1 MIETSYK
8 AFKRGDGFD
17 AERKKRGGAYAFT
30 LIEMLVVISVIG
42 VLFYLSLPA
51 LKDLTKSDSI
61 GIANRQLMDDIARA
75 RRLAINHRTTVY
87 MVFIPSN
94 ITSLVSLPPES
105 MDRYERLAMNGYGLF
120 TRRTAGE
127 QPGRERPRYFG
138 EWRSLPEGIFIAPWK
153 FTTEFN
159 GIPPFSYQLFPFP
172 NTNYPVINLPCFAF
186 NYLGQL
192 VHYIK
197 QDEPVLNEFDEIIPL
212 TRGSMLISTNS
223 SGVRNMDFQETP
235 PGNSTNNFNHI
246 RVDWLTGRCRI
257 ERPEIY

>member
-1 MIETSYK
+1 MIEISHK
-8 AFKRGDGFD
+8 ALKKGSAFNV
-17 AERKKRGGAYAFT
+17 ERKMQRRVYAFT
-30 LIEMLVVISVIG
+30 LIEMLVVISIIG

-51 LKDLTKSDSI
+51 LKDLTKSDSM
-61 GIANRQLMDDIARA
+61 GIANRQLMDDISRA

-94 ITSLVSLPPES
+94 ITSLVSLPPELQ
-105 MDRYERLAMNGYGLF
+105 DRYERLAMNGYGLF
-120 TRRTAGE
+120 TRKMAGE

-138 EWRSLPEGIFIAPWK
+138 DWRGLPEGIYIAPWK
-153 FTTEFN
+153 FTTKVNDIE
-159 GIPPFSYQLFPFP
+159 PFSYQLFPFP

-192 VHYIK
+192 VHYQK
-197 QDEPVLNEFDEIIPL
+197 QDEPVLNEYDEIIPL

-223 SGVRNMDFQETP
+223 SGVRTMDFQETP
-235 PGNSTNNFNHI
+235 PGNSITNYNHI

-257 ERPEIY
+257 ERPEIF